1 MAPETLWLQALGT
14 EVRYRLAGDVRTRC
28 LETGD
33 GATAIAL
40 HGIEAS
46 AENHAANLRALGTT
60 RRVVA
65 PDLLGHGF
73 TARPDCA
80 YDVADYGR
88 HILALMDALDVER
101 ADLIGQSLG
110 GWIACWLALNAPGR
124 VRSLVLNTMVGLPV
138 EQESSWESLA
148 ALVQQSMKAMAS
160 LEPELIRSRLEWIV
174 VDPGTVTDELVA
186 LRRRLWQDESWQR
199 VAARVITLL
208 TPERYVPQQIGWDDL
223 ARIEAPT
230 LVVWTRANPGH
241 GLEVG
246 ERVASALPDGRLT
259 VIEQAGHWPQFEQPA
274 AFNAAVAGFYDRARD
289 EPDARQN
296 SHPLTASPVGGLNRA
311 GAGGLGGADGH

>member
-1 MAPETLWLQALGT
+1 MAPGTLWLQALGT

-46 AENHAANLRALGTT
+46 AENHARNLRALGTT

-88 HILALMDALDVER
+88 HVLALMDALGVER

-124 VRSLVLNTMVGLPV
+124 IRSLVLNTIVGLPV
-138 EQESSWESLA
+138 EQESGWESFA
-148 ALVQQSMKAMAS
+148 ALVQQSRQAMAS

-174 VDPGTVTDELVA
+174 VNPSTVTDELVA
-186 LRRRLWQDESWQR
+186 LRRRLWQDEGWQR
-199 VAARVITLL
+199 VAGRVITLL
-208 TPERYVPQQIGWDDL
+208 TPERYIPQQIGWEDL
-223 ARIEAPT
+223 ARIEVPT

-241 GLEVG
+241 GLDVA
-246 ERVASALPDGRLT
+246 ERMVSALVDARLT

-274 AFNAAVAGFYDRARD
+274 AFNAAVAEFYGRMRD
-289 EPDARQN
+289 EREARPD
-296 SHPLTASPVGGLNRA
+296 SHAVTALQVGGLNRLA
-311 GAGGLGGADGH
+311 ADGLGGADGR